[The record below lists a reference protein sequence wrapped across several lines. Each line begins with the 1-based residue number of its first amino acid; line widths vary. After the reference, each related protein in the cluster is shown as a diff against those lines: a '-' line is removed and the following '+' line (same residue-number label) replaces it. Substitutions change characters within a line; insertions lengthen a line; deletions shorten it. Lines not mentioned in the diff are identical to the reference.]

1 VQIPI
6 DSLLNARPVS
16 TVSNGV
22 VVPWSPGQG
31 IDGNGGGNG
40 FVTQSVA
47 AKLGYT
53 GPALPDDGIFP
64 AAKGLP
70 EFDLYFS
77 DSNSPTSFQAHNVHA
92 NVVGAIQFAVPQAT
106 YSSIYLV
113 LTDSEN
119 ADMLTVT
126 MTYADSTTSMVGPFT
141 MPDCDQGLPAN
152 TKDVSYFS
160 LFSGQKWS
168 STDGPN
174 DNMGHSITGVILTPT
189 PTKPLTGMVINKPS
203 DGHYLVFW
211 GAVGMATSA
220 VDAGASSAEDSGGG
234 TDAMIAQSGAST
246 GTSGSATSGTTSS
259 GGAASGAT
267 AESGSAASGMAAS
280 GAVASGG
287 NGSGTEASSG
297 GGASSGSGGV
307 SGGASSQSGSTVSG
321 SSNADSG
328 GSKGCSA
335 QGGAPSGRGVTGFL
349 LLLLCGG
356 TLVCVRPIAFLN
368 SRGRWRTSWRDGTRD
383 AGDLGVASRPMA
395 RERPDG
401 ARVRGGVRGERAF
414 ASMVE
419 VVAELQGA

>member
-1 VQIPI
+1 MKSPRRIFLTAAILVALSMASAAGADTTVQIPI

-16 TVSNGV
+16 TVTNGV

-47 AKLGYT
+47 TKVGYT
-53 GPALPDDGIFP
+53 GPALPDDGIFA

-77 DSNSPTSFQAHNVHA
+77 DSNPSTSFQAHNAHA
-92 NVVGAIQFAVPQAT
+92 NVVGTIQFAVPEAT

-141 MPDCDQGLPAN
+141 MPDYDQGLPAN

-174 DNMGHSITGVILTPT
+174 DNMGHSITGVILAPT
-189 PTKPLTGMVINKPS
+189 PTKPLTGIVINKPS

-211 GAVGMATSA
+211 GAVGMATSP
-220 VDAGASSAEDSGGG
+220 VDAGASSAQDSGGD
-234 TDAMIAQSGAST
+234 TDAAIAQSGAST
-246 GTSGSATSGTTSS
+246 GASGGATSGGTSS
-259 GGAASGAT
+259 AGATTGAT
-267 AESGSAASGMAAS
+267 AESGLGASGTAASGSIAS
-280 GAVASGG
+280 GA

-297 GGASSGSGGV
+297 GGVPSGSGGG
-307 SGGASSQSGSTVSG
+307 GGASSQSGSTVSG
-321 SSNADSG
+321 STNADSG
-328 GSKGCSA
+328 GSKGCSV
-335 QGGAPSGRGVTGFL
+335 QGVSRSGKGVSGL
-349 LLLLCGG
+349 VLLLLCAGM
-356 TLVCVRPIAFLN
+356 LLRR
-368 SRGRWRTSWRDGTRD
+368 RGH
-383 AGDLGVASRPMA
+383 LASA
-395 RERPDG
+395 N
-401 ARVRGGVRGERAF
+401 
-414 ASMVE
+414 
-419 VVAELQGA
+419 